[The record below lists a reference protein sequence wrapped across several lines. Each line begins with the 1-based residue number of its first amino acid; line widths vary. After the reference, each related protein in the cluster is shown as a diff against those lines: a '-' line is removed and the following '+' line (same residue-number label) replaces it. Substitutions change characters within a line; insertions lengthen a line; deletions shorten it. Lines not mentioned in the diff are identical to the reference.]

1 MIALALFSSL
11 LWGTSDFLGGT
22 AARWRP
28 VLTVVA
34 ATQLSAAAIAVVGVL
49 ALGEWRWGVP
59 ALGWGGA
66 AGAIGLIGLV
76 AFYRAL
82 ATGTMGVVAPVA
94 ATGAAVPLLAGVA
107 RSGSPGAAA
116 LLGAVLA
123 CAGIVVAVRV
133 PDADARRGGRLPV
146 ALAGLAAIAFGT
158 VFVLLRIGE
167 ESSVGMTLVAQ
178 RIVGATLATSA
189 LSLRAWRSPGAVGG
203 SWARRDGWLP
213 VTGGIDL
220 AANTSYL
227 LAARGGHLAVVG
239 VLSSLYPLATVGW
252 ARLLHR
258 ERLYRAQ
265 AVGIAAVLLGVVLMS
280 A

>member
-1 MIALALFSSL
+1 MIALALLSSL

-28 VLTVVA
+28 VLAVVA
-34 ATQLSAAAIAVVGVL
+34 VTQLSAAAIAVAAVL
-49 ALGEWRWGVP
+49 VLGEWRWGDP
-59 ALGWGGA
+59 ALGWGAA
-66 AGAIGLIGLV
+66 AGAVGLIGLV

-107 RSGSPGAAA
+107 RSGSPGVAA
-116 LLGAVLA
+116 LSGAVLA

-133 PDADARRGGRLPV
+133 RDTADRPGGRLPV
-146 ALAGLAAIAFGT
+146 ALAVLAALAFGT

-178 RIVGATLATSA
+178 RITGATLATAA
-189 LSLRAWRSPGAVGG
+189 LSLRAWRTPGTLGG
-203 SWARRDGWLP
+203 RFMRRDGWLP

-220 AANTSYL
+220 AANACYL

-239 VLSSLYPLATVGW
+239 VLSSLYPMATVTW

-258 ERLYRAQ
+258 ERLRRSQ
-265 AVGIAAVLLGVVLMS
+265 AVGIAVTLLGVVLMS
-280 A
+280 T